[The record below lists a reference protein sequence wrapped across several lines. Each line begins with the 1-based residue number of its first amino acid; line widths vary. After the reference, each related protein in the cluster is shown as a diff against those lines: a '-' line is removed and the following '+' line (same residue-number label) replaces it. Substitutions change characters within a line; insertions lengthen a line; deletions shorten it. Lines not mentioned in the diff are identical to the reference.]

1 MKKNYFFYFFFLLI
15 YGCNNKPIRVLQS
28 EIFKITL
35 ACENYMGDGSL
46 FALELDSSLNLKYYG
61 GLNSNPTGY
70 YYGNITQNNWNT
82 IEVLLKKINYQNL
95 DSAYPTWLDNRKIE
109 IVIHSKF
116 PIKHFV
122 ANASRL
128 PDEFIK
134 LIDQIINTYKNST
147 LTKTTDSLL
156 FETTVQ
162 IFTPQYNQPIYYEK
176 IKPD

>member
-1 MKKNYFFYFFFLLI
+1 MKQNYFFYFFFLFI
-15 YGCNNKPIRVLQS
+15 YSCINKPVRVLQS

-35 ACENYMGDGSL
+35 ACEDYMGDGSL

-61 GLNSNPTGY
+61 GLNSNPIGY
-70 YYGNITQNNWNT
+70 YYGNIKQDNWDT

-95 DSAYPTWLDNRKIE
+95 DSAYPSWLDNRKIE

-116 PIKHFV
+116 PIKHVV

-134 LIDQIINTYKNST
+134 LIDQIINIYKNST
-147 LTKTTDSLL
+147 IKKTSDSLL

-162 IFTPQYNQPIYYEK
+162 IFKPQFNQTIHYEK
-176 IKPD
+176 VKLE